1 MRRNLAI
8 ETTLPETTSCTP
20 SVLSQ
25 QTQHALIGKVIALR
39 QKLDDEKRSVAADM
53 HRLAAPV
60 AAAVLDACGKDD
72 STAEF
77 LKQSKQEIS
86 DKRNGLRGMSLWE
99 LVALLAAEPSAFI
112 AFSRLFCEVHGF
124 ELPQPKS
131 ELTREEL
138 ADIALVL
145 MSSGPLMQV
154 LVNEARQRRNATAGE
169 VAAALAGAGK

>member
-1 MRRNLAI
+1 M
-8 ETTLPETTSCTP
+8 LPEDGLCTP
-20 SVLSQ
+20 SVPGQ
-25 QTQHALIGKVIALR
+25 QAQHALIGKVIALR
-39 QKLDDEKRSVAADM
+39 QKLDDDKRSAAADM
-53 HRLAAPV
+53 HKLAAPV

-77 LKQSKQEIS
+77 LRQSKQEVS

-99 LVALLAAEPSAFI
+99 LVALLAAEPQAFI

-138 ADIALVL
+138 AEIALVL
-145 MSSGPLMQV
+145 MSSGPLMTI
-154 LVNEARQRRNATAGE
+154 LVNEACQRRNATAEE
-169 VAAALAGAGK
+169 VATALVAK